1 MNEQARDSSEELAE
15 WLKDAGS
22 RAWRKAP
29 APATNEADRMT
40 ESSAQLV
47 GYLEE
52 LAGRKFRSREDVR
65 AFVEE
70 LATQAQKASQA
81 HRRGQVLKDTVLLF
95 CLLSAYIQYN
105 FLDVNLQISRLPSTI
120 IFVPV
125 DVRAA
130 PPRASFHAQQRNA
143 GHANAAPTSAPAA

>member
-22 RAWRKAP
+22 RTWRKAP
-29 APATNEADRMT
+29 TPATNEADRMT

-52 LAGRKFRSREDVR
+52 LAGRKFRSRDDVR
-65 AFVEE
+65 AYVEE
-70 LATQAQKASQA
+70 LSAQAQKASRA
-81 HRRGQVLKDTVLLF
+81 SRRGQVLKDTVLLF

-105 FLDVNLQISRLPSTI
+105 FLDVNLQIARMPSTI

-125 DVRAA
+125 GAHGA
-130 PPRASFHAQQRNA
+130 PARTGSHARQRNA
-143 GHANAAPTSAPAA
+143 GQASAAPAAPAA

>member
-65 AFVEE
+65 AYVEE
-70 LATQAQKASQA
+70 LSTQAQKASQA

-105 FLDVNLQISRLPSTI
+105 FLDVNLQIARMPSTI

-125 DVRAA
+125 NAHTSPARTG
-130 PPRASFHAQQRNA
+130 FHAQQRNA
-143 GHANAAPTSAPAA
+143 GQASAAPTAPAA